1 MFSDVIVW
9 VWPNPDCRIAFS
21 SFLVVGA
28 VAVLVAFALAI
39 ALVVALADVVPL
51 VVVVVVGGG

>member
-1 MFSDVIVW
+1 MFSDVIAW
-9 VWPNPDCRIAFS
+9 VWPNPDCRTAFS

-28 VAVLVAFALAI
+28 VAVLVAFALVI
-39 ALVVALADVVPL
+39 ALDVALADVVPL

>member
-1 MFSDVIVW
+1 MFSGVIVW
-9 VWPNPDCRIAFS
+9 VWPNPDCRTAFS

-28 VAVLVAFALAI
+28 VAVLVAFALVI
-39 ALVVALADVVPL
+39 ALDVALADVVPL